1 MMLMSLQVDRII
13 FCVFLGGDLEVYQQL
28 LPRYFPSA
36 LKIEQQS
43 DQEEDQ
49 DETRKEE
56 SGEEITEE
64 PSDEVTKEEETE
76 GMFARVTKSYL
87 GKAQVHAR
95 TRVWGIRAS
104 LASRA
109 LCFPLLFQSS
119 FLPRRPIWRS
129 RWEIQ
134 RALGAH

>member
-1 MMLMSLQVDRII
+1 MLMSLQVDRII
-13 FCVFLGGDLEVYQQL
+13 FCVFLGGDLEVYQHL

-95 TRVWGIRAS
+95 TRVWGDP
-104 LASRA
+104 
-109 LCFPLLFQSS
+109 CFPRLARTLFPSS
-119 FLPRRPIWRS
+119 LPIFIPPTQTNL
-129 RWEIQ
+129 EK
-134 RALGAH
+134 